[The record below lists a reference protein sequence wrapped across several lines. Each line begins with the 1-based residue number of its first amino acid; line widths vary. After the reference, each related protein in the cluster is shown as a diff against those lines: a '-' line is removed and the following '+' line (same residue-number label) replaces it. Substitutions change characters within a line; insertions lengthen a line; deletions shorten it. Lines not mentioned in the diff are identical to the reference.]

1 MITTISIDKAGRVVL
16 PKTIRDQLQLGPGD
30 SLDLESSEDRVVLRR
45 SRSKSRMYKKRGV
58 WVMHTGVPLTGDI
71 VKDTLRKVREDR
83 ERRFL
88 RGRG

>member
-1 MITTISIDKAGRVVL
+1 
-16 PKTIRDQLQLGPGD
+16 
-30 SLDLESSEDRVVLRR
+30 
-45 SRSKSRMYKKRGV
+45 
-58 WVMHTGVPLTGDI
+58 MHTGVPLTGDI